1 VAEAKNPA
9 LSKMREW
16 PMFRRPAGKRE
27 HKKPVL
33 DGRAPPRISELIMS
47 HVPGSPAQKLAW
59 LEQQKAAGYLDGD
72 DADEVAEAESL
83 FALLIRLAGSK
94 GGKQKRHL
102 DELLDEGLQGTF
114 PASDPVA
121 VGHFTATEPPSRPID
136 RGVIDKTNSR
146 KPRKRRRAA

>member
-1 VAEAKNPA
+1 VAEPKNPA

-33 DGRAPPRISELIMS
+33 DGRSPPRISELILS

-59 LEQQKAAGYLDGD
+59 LQEQKAAGNLDGD
-72 DADEVAEAESL
+72 DADEVTEAESL
-83 FALLIRLAGSK
+83 LAMLIRLAGSK
-94 GGKQKRHL
+94 GSKQKRHL
-102 DELLDEGLQGTF
+102 DELLDEGLQDTF

-121 VGHFTATEPPSRPID
+121 VGHFTANEPPSRPID
-136 RGVIDKTNSR
+136 SAVIDRTSR
-146 KPRKRRRAA
+146 GKPRRRRRAA